1 MNRKTRN
8 KILMNLIEAAHNGA
22 RLKDIC
28 LGIELTKGEKLMLER
43 VSETSANFRRNQ
55 LNGLGESREEE

>member
-1 MNRKTRN
+1 
-8 KILMNLIEAAHNGA
+8 MNLIEAAHNGA